1 MEMLPF
7 SKQPLT
13 YDTRLFMNHKYAIDV
28 SSVFVTE
35 QHGFV
40 VPQHAETINRLLHEW
55 KECKQPETK
64 LFAQTERSTLFLLKQ
79 T

>member
-7 SKQPLT
+7 SKQHLT

-28 SSVFVTE
+28 SSVFVAE

-40 VPQHAETINRLLHEW
+40 VPATRRNYI
-55 KECKQPETK
+55 
-64 LFAQTERSTLFLLKQ
+64 
-79 T
+79 

>member
-1 MEMLPF
+1 MLPF

-13 YDTRLFMNHKYAIDV
+13 YDTRLFMDHKYAIDV

-40 VPQHAETINRLLHEW
+40 VPATRRNYNYYTNEKN
-55 KECKQPETK
+55 
-64 LFAQTERSTLFLLKQ
+64 ANNLKQ
-79 T
+79 NYSHRRRGRPCSY